1 MISQKVWQS
10 ELEGRRAKVWAIIE
24 DAGCEA
30 GIVYGSADQPGNFR
44 YLTNFVPTMGEM
56 WGIVTG
62 PAAMKCVLNFQWELV
77 SARQH
82 SGFDDWVGEFDTLPA
97 VLARLETQAP
107 NNRVAVV
114 GLDRMPALAYR
125 AIKSSLPDT
134 TFLDIARDFT
144 KLRRYKSDLELDLLR
159 EAVRRTDEVMEAVRS
174 ELRPGLTEYELAAK
188 ILYDFHSRGTTELAF
203 TPLVMSGNDE
213 PVLVRDPSER
223 KLQMGD
229 SIMVDIG
236 GTYEGYQADVTRTFV
251 LGEPNA
257 NQQRA
262 WDTIL
267 QAHSAVLKRARPGVT
282 CSTLH
287 EAAVEIM
294 ENAGY
299 HLPHRIGHGI
309 GLATSFEWPSLDTE
323 TGLLEPGMTIAIEPG
338 IYEPGVGSMKLEDS
352 LVITEDGNEVLSK
365 CSTALEV

>member
-1 MISQKVWQS
+1 MISQKDWQS
-10 ELEGRRAKVWAIIE
+10 ELEGRRSRVWAIIE
-24 DAGCEA
+24 GAGAEV

-44 YLTNFVPTMGEM
+44 YLTNFAPTMGEM
-56 WGIVTG
+56 WAIVSG
-62 PAAMKCVLNFQWELV
+62 PTSMKCVLNFQWELV
-77 SARQH
+77 GARQR
-82 SGFDDWVGEFDTLPA
+82 SGINDWVGEFDTVPA
-97 VLARLETQAP
+97 VVAALEARGSK
-107 NNRVAVV
+107 RVAVV
-114 GLDRMPALAYR
+114 GLERMPALAYQ
-125 AIKSSLPDT
+125 AIRSSLPDT
-134 TFLDIARDFT
+134 TFLDIGCDFT
-144 KLRRYKSDLELDLLR
+144 KLRRYKSNLELELLR

-174 ELRPGLTEYELAAK
+174 ELRPGMTEHELAAR
-188 ILYDFHSRGTTELAF
+188 ILYDFHSRGTIELAF
-203 TPLVMSGNDE
+203 TPLVMSGNDD
-213 PVLVRDPSER
+213 PVLVRDPTDR
-223 KLQMGD
+223 KLQTGD
-229 SIMVDIG
+229 SVMIDIG

-251 LGEPNA
+251 LGEPNPE
-257 NQQRA
+257 QRRA

-294 ENAGY
+294 QGAGY

-323 TGLLEPGMTIAIEPG
+323 SGSLEPGMTIAIEPG
-338 IYEPGVGSMKLEDS
+338 VYRHGVGSMKLEDS